1 MAGYYTYIVAGL
13 DTSSAA
19 PVRWSHTDDV
29 LTSQPLMAAC
39 LPALDRTKG
48 GWCIEEEE
56 GTHLQPLIRVFVC
69 MSCDPDPIQLFG
81 VMCVDVNED
90 RLLASNGGVAMKA
103 TLDAT
108 TATCPSLSSLTE
120 ADLEVCVLE
129 PSVAIARV

>member
-48 GWCIEEEE
+48 RWRIEEEE
-56 GTHLQPLIRVFVC
+56 GYTSAATDSCLCVC
-69 MSCDPDPIQLFG
+69 LVTQIPFNS
-81 VMCVDVNED
+81 
-90 RLLASNGGVAMKA
+90 LASCASMSTRTGCWLPMAV
-103 TLDAT
+103 
-108 TATCPSLSSLTE
+108 
-120 ADLEVCVLE
+120 
-129 PSVAIARV
+129 